1 MTELFFQA
9 CSLRCRGCCDVL
21 LVELI
26 NWASRS
32 ITGGK
37 IVLRSR
43 TISSTLA
50 TSSVTSRNSDS
61 AGFLIVCSF
70 ADTREDQVWA
80 DRAEALVYHRKA
92 FSPKL
97 SQVLRSG
104 GCVPGAAC
112 LATNMP
118 LTKPAFVCGRISSL
132 YHGADHA
139 GVVVLWQH
147 SS

>member
-1 MTELFFQA
+1 MVGQLGVQIDNWGKDCLALSHNFVHSRYLVRNFKEFGFCGFFNRLQ
-9 CSLRCRGCCDVL
+9 LRRYERGPSWV
-21 LVELI
+21 
-26 NWASRS
+26 
-32 ITGGK
+32 
-37 IVLRSR
+37 
-43 TISSTLA
+43 
-50 TSSVTSRNSDS
+50 
-61 AGFLIVCSF
+61 
-70 ADTREDQVWA
+70 
-80 DRAEALVYHRKA
+80 DRVEALVYNRKA

-112 LATNMP
+112 LATNMQ